1 MITMTQRAISER
13 DVYKDLRLSDI
24 DKKLKKKQ
32 LHSSGIVKGT
42 KMMNGIH
49 QRRTVNKQWPI

>member
-24 DKKLKKKQ
+24 DKKLKKKTTTFFGNRKRNQ
-32 LHSSGIVKGT
+32 DDEWDTST
-42 KMMNGIH
+42 
-49 QRRTVNKQWPI
+49 